1 MRRVLIAVLILALPT
16 ATAVFVY
23 FFLTKLPP
31 TNPQALGRVASI
43 AGTGSPGVND
53 GAAMSASFS
62 DPFGIVVDK
71 RGNVI
76 VADGGQSNRIRRISV
91 DGKVHTI
98 AGSTE
103 GFADGNA
110 LQAQFNTPSGVAIDN
125 KGNVIIADTSNNRI
139 RKLSND
145 GTTVSTV
152 AGSGTPGLRDGPAG
166 EAQFDG
172 PVGIATDKSGN
183 IFVADSYNDC
193 IRKIAADGVVSTF
206 AGTGSPGYSDG
217 QSTSAAFDTP
227 CGIATDKEGNVF
239 VADTGNGAIR
249 KITPQGGVTTVDRG
263 PDHGPP
269 DLGQARV
276 NRPVGICITHDGFLF
291 VTDEIGGEILRIDP
305 RIDPESRVTVYAGG
319 RSGFA
324 NGIGTEA
331 RLSVP
336 SHIAVDRQGVLY
348 VADSQNYLIR
358 EIVPALEKPQI
369 EKRALL
375 IQPSSDEDTNSITLI
390 PKIEPSEMRVSQPF
404 PWPLYPQGSWHEI
417 AGVVG
422 EARGAAGGVALDH
435 LHAGLDV
442 HGKAGEPALSVY
454 DEKVSSPIPNWD
466 FDGSGEGIHVGLFSY
481 IHIRIGRNANGAIE
495 APDKFKGRTDSAGK
509 LTGVRVRRGMRFKV
523 GDFVGTLNRLNHV
536 HLNLGPWNAEA
547 NPLMLPFADM
557 KDTVAPTIESIE
569 VVPTSALEGGSLSN
583 AKPSAPKKKQ
593 AGPLPVSG
601 DVAIIVSA
609 YDRVD
614 GNGPTR
620 KLGLMRLG
628 YQILNEDGTAAK
640 GFEQPLINID
650 LSRIP
655 ADESSVF
662 KVYAAGSGVSA
673 YGTPTKFRYIVT
685 NRVRQGEAREGLLRT
700 ANLKSGNYTI
710 KIDAEDYAGN
720 RASGPSTELQIS
732 IKN

>member
-16 ATAVFVY
+16 ATAIFVY
-23 FFLTKLPP
+23 IFLTKLPP
-31 TNPQALGRVASI
+31 TNPQALGRVATI
-43 AGTGSPGVND
+43 AGTGAPGVND
-53 GAAMSASFS
+53 GAAMSANFS

-125 KGNVIIADTSNNRI
+125 KGNIIIADTSNNRI
-139 RKLSND
+139 RRLSND
-145 GTTVSTV
+145 GTAVSTV

-172 PVGIATDKSGN
+172 PVGVATDKSGN
-183 IFVADSYNDC
+183 IFVADSYNDS
-193 IRKIAADGVVSTF
+193 IRKIATNGIVTTF

-217 QSTSAAFDTP
+217 QSTSAALDTP

-249 KITPQGGVTTVDRG
+249 KITPQGIVTTVAERAEAPQEG
-263 PDHGPP
+263 EVR
-269 DLGQARV
+269 L

-291 VTDEIGGEILRIDP
+291 VTDEGRGRILRVSPDGQMSI
-305 RIDPESRVTVYAGG
+305 YAGATP
-319 RSGFA
+319 GFA
-324 NGIGTEA
+324 NGIGRQA
-331 RLSVP
+331 RLNAP
-336 SHIAVDRQGVLY
+336 SLITVDRQGALY

-358 EIVPALEKPQI
+358 EIVPTLESAPN
-369 EKRALL
+369 ENRGLL
-375 IQPSSDEDTNSITLI
+375 IQPSSDEDTNSQTLI
-390 PKIEPSEMRVSQPF
+390 PKMEPSEIGVSQPF

-417 AGVVG
+417 AGVIG

-466 FDGSGEGIHVGLFSY
+466 FDGSGEGIHIGLFSY
-481 IHIRIGRNANGAIE
+481 IHIRIGRNATGAIE
-495 APDKFKGRTDSAGK
+495 PPDKFKARTDSAGK

-547 NPLMLPFADM
+547 NPLILPFADM

-569 VVPTSALEGGSLSN
+569 VVPTSALEGGSLSS

-593 AGPLPVSG
+593 TSPLPVSG
-601 DVAIIVSA
+601 DVAIVVSA

-620 KLGLMRLG
+620 KLGLARLG
-628 YQILNEDGTAAK
+628 YQLLNEDGTAVK

-655 ADESSVF
+655 AENSSVF
-662 KVYAAGSGVSA
+662 KVYATGSGVSA

-685 NRVRQGEAREGLLRT
+685 NRVRPDETREGLLRT
-700 ANLKSGNYTI
+700 ASLKSGNYTI
-710 KIDAEDYAGN
+710 KVDAEDYARN